1 MPSVTPT
8 PGLPPCDVAFCQN
21 LLTTYLLPVL
31 HSCLTGGY
39 AVAVGLLLTGEG
51 LRFVE
56 FVAKYPSVLIQLIT
70 FSLCSAI
77 GQVTALLC
85 LTALQQLLVVM
96 HCTFHISRTTRSN
109 FFSFSL

>member
-1 MPSVTPT
+1 M
-8 PGLPPCDVAFCQN
+8 
-21 LLTTYLLPVL
+21 
-31 HSCLTGGY
+31 GGY

-85 LTALQQLLVVM
+85 LTTLQQVVS
-96 HCTFHISRTTRSN
+96 CYALYIYISHFTYYTK
-109 FFSFSL
+109 